1 VRRIAPLVGVF
12 LSLAIAGG
20 IAQGRHRS
28 RKSPHEEIVAAAR
41 IATPPGKKTHA
52 NGREF
57 EEFDVVILSARLA
70 ADDGPAE
77 VNRTGSVHVVHDLT
91 CGGTWLALAPGD
103 RIELKGE
110 YVHPPDGR
118 DLIHFTHPSGGP
130 CGHGQPHPDGWIRK
144 AADPGGPSRSPTF
157 F

>member
-1 VRRIAPLVGVF
+1 MRRIAPLAGAF
-12 LSLAIAGG
+12 LSLTISAG
-20 IAQGRHRS
+20 IAQGRHRP

-41 IATPPGKKTHA
+41 VATPPRKMTHA

-70 ADDGPAE
+70 ADDRPAE
-77 VNRTGSVHVVHDLT
+77 VSRTGSVHVVHDLT
-91 CGGTWLALAPGD
+91 CGGTWLGLAAGD

-130 CGHGQPHPDGWIRK
+130 CRHGPPHADGWIRK
-144 AADPGGPSRSPTF
+144 ADPGGPN
-157 F
+157 

>member
-1 VRRIAPLVGVF
+1 MRRIAPLAGIL
-12 LSLAIAGG
+12 LSLAVSGA
-20 IAQGRHRS
+20 IAQARHRP

-41 IATPPGKKTHA
+41 VATPPRRKTHE

-57 EEFDVVILSARLA
+57 EEFDIVILSARLA
-70 ADDGPAE
+70 DGDGPAD

-91 CGGTWLALAPGD
+91 CGGTWMALSPGD

-118 DLIHFTHPSGGP
+118 DLIHFTHPSDGP
-130 CGHGQPHPDGWIRK
+130 CGSGRHAGGWIHRVSDP
-144 AADPGGPSRSPTF
+144 AAPARSPTSS
-157 F
+157 